1 MKREFENEFNF
12 REVKSM
18 TQFYIIEVKKIKGL
32 NGEADSYE
40 HEVHWAFDA
49 DANTA
54 RLKAESKYH
63 EILARAAVSEYAQ
76 HSATLLTSDGRAIMN
91 QCYRH
96 EVEPTP
102 DPVEPEE
109 DTPAETPSEEDTP
122 TEDVPTE
129 EAPTEEPVE

>member
-1 MKREFENEFNF
+1 
-12 REVKSM
+12 M

-63 EILARAAVSEYAQ
+63 EILARAAVSTFVQ

-91 QCYRH
+91 QCYNH
-96 EVEPTP
+96 VVEEPEPTP
-102 DPVEPEE
+102 EPVEPE
-109 DTPAETPSEEDTP
+109 ETPSEEDVPSEETPSEDTP
-122 TEDVPTE
+122 TEEVPTE
-129 EAPTEEPVE
+129 EVPTEDTPTEEEPVE